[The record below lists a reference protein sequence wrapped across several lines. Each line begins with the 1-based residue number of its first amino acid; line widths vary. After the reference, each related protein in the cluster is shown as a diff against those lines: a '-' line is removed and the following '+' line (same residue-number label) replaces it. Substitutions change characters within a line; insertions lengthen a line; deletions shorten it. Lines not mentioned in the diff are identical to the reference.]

1 MSFACISLE
10 GEASLWPGCSLALL
24 AGSCHDSS
32 SRELADRSLF
42 EVVSVL
48 CSGSVSQMS
57 LAGTTDLLEST
68 EGASLIARH

>member
-1 MSFACISLE
+1 MIPAAES
-10 GEASLWPGCSLALL
+10 W
-24 AGSCHDSS
+24 
-32 SRELADRSLF
+32 ADRSLF